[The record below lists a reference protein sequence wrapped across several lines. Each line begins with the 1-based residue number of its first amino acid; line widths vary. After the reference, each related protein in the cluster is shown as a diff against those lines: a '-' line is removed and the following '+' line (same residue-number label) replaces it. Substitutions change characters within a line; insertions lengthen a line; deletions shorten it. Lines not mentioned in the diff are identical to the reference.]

1 MVADAVPTP
10 VAPRLAVCICTYRRP
25 AVLERL
31 LVQIGVCAADAAS
44 VAEVVVVVVDDDPD
58 GSAHDVATA
67 AAPLFGGRLTYR
79 ATASGNV
86 ATARNAALELGM
98 QHAELLAT
106 IDDDCWPV
114 DGWLRSLVEVQSR
127 TGADVVAGQC
137 DTRVPAG
144 SPRWLTAA
152 PFVDA
157 PSADAD
163 GAPTDIAYLK
173 NLLLTRDVLERLD
186 LRFDERFGVA
196 GGEDAMFFSAGRAA
210 GWHCVAASRAI
221 VWEELTEDRATYR
234 WQLRRRLWY
243 GNTEAIT
250 SIESGEAS
258 RRRIAARGIKCVLAG
273 ATRPVRQVLARQA
286 PQLRFALAEVLRG
299 IGRVL
304 GAAGLWLR
312 HH

>member
-67 AAPLFGGRLTYR
+67 
-79 ATASGNV
+79 
-86 ATARNAALELGM
+86 
-98 QHAELLAT
+98 AELLAT

-210 GWHCVAASRAI
+210 GWHCVAASRAT

-304 GAAGLWLR
+304 GAAGVWLR